1 MNRSI
6 SIELDFLEWVMQ
18 KAICWYCYQHSY
30 SCETCSF
37 DGKCGQLSCSD
48 IIEILHR
55 EYEKS

>member
-1 MNRSI
+1 MNKSI
-6 SIELDFLEWVMQ
+6 SIELDFLEWIV
-18 KAICWYCYQHSY
+18 KRAICWCYYQNH